1 MSDVVH
7 WPTEFSPGTGNA
19 TAPQVKATGAPS
31 NGLTFIFE
39 ATDKSRPAAD
49 YSWAFPGAATV
60 DGVTTTTKAASQGP
74 ITVVYTAAGA
84 KTATL
89 TVAAG
94 AGPPAGGA
102 YPVNVT
108 AVAGPR

>member
-1 MSDVVH
+1 MSSVAH
-7 WPTEFSPGTGNA
+7 WPTEYSAGTGNA
-19 TAPQVKATGAPS
+19 SAAQVKATGSPS

-49 YSWAFPGAATV
+49 YSWSFPGASTV

-74 ITVVYTAAGA
+74 TTVVYAAAGA

-102 YPVNVT
+102 YPVVVT